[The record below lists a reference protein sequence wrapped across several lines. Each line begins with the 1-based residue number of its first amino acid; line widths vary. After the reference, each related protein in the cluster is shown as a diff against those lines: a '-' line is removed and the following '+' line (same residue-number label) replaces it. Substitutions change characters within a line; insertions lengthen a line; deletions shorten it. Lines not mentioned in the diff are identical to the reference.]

1 MPLLT
6 LGQRQPQGQLAIL
19 ADVTINEGPQP

>member
-19 ADVTINEGPQP
+19 ADVAINEVFQP